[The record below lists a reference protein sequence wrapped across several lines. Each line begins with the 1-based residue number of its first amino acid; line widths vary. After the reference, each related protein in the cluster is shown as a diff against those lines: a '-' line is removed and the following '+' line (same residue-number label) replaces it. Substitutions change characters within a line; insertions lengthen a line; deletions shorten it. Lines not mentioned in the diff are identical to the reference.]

1 MHSIS
6 FSKEI
11 LNFSNKKGVKII
23 YPKDNLK
30 LILAKDLNGMK
41 GLVAKVANLNNEKLF
56 WYLNQKLIYEGDEN
70 TQKFKFKRRQISAF
84 YYFSKR

>member
-6 FSKEI
+6 FS
-11 LNFSNKKGVKII
+11 N
-23 YPKDNLK
+23 PKDNLK

-70 TQKFKFKRRQISAF
+70 TQNLNLKEGKYQLFIISQSGEQDTVWF
-84 YYFSKR
+84 EIK

>member
-1 MHSIS
+1 
-6 FSKEI
+6 
-11 LNFSNKKGVKII
+11 SNKKGVKII

-70 TQKFKFKRRQISAF
+70 TQNLNLKEGKYQLFIISQSGEQDTVWF
-84 YYFSKR
+84 EIK